1 MNTIDW
7 IGFIGVFQILTAYIL
22 NVLGKIKS
30 NDLTFILLNLIGA
43 TMACI
48 ASVLMKYVPFIILE
62 GVWAFVSLISLIKY
76 KRKNECLEKQI

>member
-1 MNTIDW
+1 MNNIDW
-7 IGFIGVFQILTAYIL
+7 IGFIGVFQILFAYIL

-43 TMACI
+43 SMACI
-48 ASVLMKYVPFIILE
+48 ASILMNYVPFIILE

-76 KRKNECLEKQI
+76 QRKN